1 MSAGLPT
8 MGFQTALGYFGMRG
22 IRRRDARA
30 WGEVRQRNVAWLL
43 PWEATIPP
51 ESSEVVPTFSQ
62 MVANLRSDARLARV
76 VPLVMLLDGR
86 LVGQLTVGGIT
97 WGSLR
102 SAHIGYWIDQQV
114 AGHGLA
120 PLGVALACDYCFDE
134 LELHRIEIVIRPE
147 NAASLRVPR
156 KLGFREEG
164 LRPSY
169 LHISGAWRDHLVF
182 ALHREEVP
190 EGVLARWVAH
200 YQARRHETDR

>member
-1 MSAGLPT
+1 MTPGLPV
-8 MGFQTALGYFGMRG
+8 MGFPTELGYFGMRG

-30 WGEVRQRNVAWLL
+30 WGEVRQRNAAWLL

-51 ESSEVVPTFSQ
+51 ESKEVAPTFNQ
-62 MVANLRSDARLARV
+62 MVARLRADAREART

-102 SAHIGYWIDQQV
+102 SAHIGYWVDQRV

-120 PLGVALACDYCFDE
+120 PLGVALACDYCFDH

-164 LRPSY
+164 MRPAY
-169 LHISGAWRDHLVF
+169 LHINGAWRDHLVF

-190 EGVLARWVAH
+190 EGLLARWAVH
-200 YQARRHETDR
+200 HQSRRHETGR